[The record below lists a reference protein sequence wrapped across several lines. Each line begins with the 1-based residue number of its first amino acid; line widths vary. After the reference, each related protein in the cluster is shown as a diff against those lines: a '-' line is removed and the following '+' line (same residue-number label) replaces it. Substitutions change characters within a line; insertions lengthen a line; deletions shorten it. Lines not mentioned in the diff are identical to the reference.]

1 MDLTQ
6 SHSLAFSTAGWMYC
20 NKGVLKQ
27 SRDRL
32 AFFWKEKKPFFM
44 PILILLRHPLR
55 HIKRNNDPNNTDRKH
70 DCNFTG
76 EHPSNIGSDKSLRK
90 GQLLHHFRL
99 AGVQL
104 EQLHFALR
112 YKASATRLLA
122 KMGTIKNRSK

>member
-1 MDLTQ
+1 MINL
-6 SHSLAFSTAGWMYC
+6 LF
-20 NKGVLKQ
+20 
-27 SRDRL
+27 R
-32 AFFWKEKKPFFM
+32 KEKKPFFM

-112 YKASATRLLA
+112 YKAHLRFYMRCFNFRKFLATPVTFSLLNNQIMLA
-122 KMGTIKNRSK
+122 STVANLVLA